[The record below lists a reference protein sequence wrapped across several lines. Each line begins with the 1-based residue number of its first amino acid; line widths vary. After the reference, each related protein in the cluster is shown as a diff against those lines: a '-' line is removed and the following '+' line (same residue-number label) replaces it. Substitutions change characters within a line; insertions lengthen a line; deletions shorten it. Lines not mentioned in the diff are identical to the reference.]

1 MRHLRW
7 VTLCMLGMIL
17 LSACG
22 SAANPTTPSS
32 PVVAATATTA
42 AIAATS
48 VTDSGNGNQS
58 PTVIPA
64 TVNDPEPTVVPTVAN
79 LAAWQRLPLINAR
92 TGESFTLADFYGK
105 TIYVEPMATWCSNC
119 RKQLT
124 IVAETQAQLT
134 NPDVVFIGLSVETD
148 LAANDLAAY
157 ADEAGFDWLFAV
169 STPELLRE
177 LTAVF
182 GRTITNPPATP
193 HFIIRPDGTTTEL
206 STGIEPSDVLL
217 SALQAAG
224 ATAP

>member
-1 MRHLRW
+1 MHHLRW
-7 VTLCMLGMIL
+7 VMLGMLGLSL

-22 SAANPTTPSS
+22 SATNPTAPSA
-32 PVVAATATTA
+32 PRVAATMSTA
-42 AIAATS
+42 ATVTAS
-48 VTDSGNGNQS
+48 VADAGSANQGS
-58 PTVIPA
+58 TIIPA
-64 TVNDPEPTVVPTVAN
+64 PPSTTEPTVVPTVAN
-79 LAAWQRLPLINAR
+79 LAAWQTLPLINAR
-92 TGESFTLADFYGK
+92 TGESFTLADFHGK
-105 TIYVEPMATWCSNC
+105 TIYIEPMATWCSNC

-124 IVAETQAQLT
+124 IVAETQAQLK

-148 LAANDLAAY
+148 LAASDLAAY
-157 ADEAGFDWLFAV
+157 ADAAGFDWLFAV

-206 STGIEPSDVLL
+206 STGIEPSDGLIR
-217 SALQAAG
+217 ALQAAG